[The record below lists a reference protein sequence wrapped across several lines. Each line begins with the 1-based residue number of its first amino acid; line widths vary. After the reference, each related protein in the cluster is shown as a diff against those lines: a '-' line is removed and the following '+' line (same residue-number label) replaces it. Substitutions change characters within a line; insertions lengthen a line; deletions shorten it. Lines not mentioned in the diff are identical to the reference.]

1 MRTIWHT
8 IAYLN
13 LGLLAADHLIT
24 SVAAIFFPQRAA
36 ALYQRMFGARLPLTP
51 EIVVMMKPWGAL
63 GVFAALAGA
72 LPILDVQRYRGVLY
86 ALLVLLALRVYIRL
100 ANATAVRDRFA
111 ISTARN
117 RVHVYLIVQSAAII
131 AAQLIWW

>member
-1 MRTIWHT
+1 MRTLWHAV
-8 IAYLN
+8 AYIN
-13 LGLLAADHLIT
+13 LAVLAGDHLIT

-36 ALYQRMFGARLPLTP
+36 TLYQRMFGARLPLTP
-51 EIVVMMKPWGAL
+51 EIVVIMKPWGAL
-63 GVFAALAGA
+63 GIFAALAGA

-117 RVHVYLIVQSAAII
+117 GVHVYLIVQSAAII